1 MKKIIKAIP
10 LVLVFSMSVISVLSI
25 LSEFSLSEPIAFANY
40 DHDRSALI
48 SQQEFN
54 LMKSERIPPI
64 GSHGRF

>member
-1 MKKIIKAIP
+1 
-10 LVLVFSMSVISVLSI
+10 MSVISVLSI

-54 LMKSERIPPI
+54 LMKSERITPI